1 MITIEALKKL
11 IVSRGRQ
18 YSDDELETVR
28 RDLYQLAHLSFKYY
42 LNQQNILTK
51 SIK

>member
-1 MITIEALKKL
+1 MITIEALNKS

-18 YSDDELETVR
+18 YSNDELETIR
-28 RDLYQLAHLSFKYY
+28 RDLYQLAHLLVKYY
-42 LNQQNILTK
+42 LKNQKTLEK

>member
-11 IVSRGRQ
+11 IVSRDRQ
-18 YSDDELETVR
+18 YSDDELETIR

-42 LNQQNILTK
+42 LNKQKIL
-51 SIK
+51 IK